1 MCFTAGFP
9 GFAKSGLQGRFF
21 YCHAVSCYDPVKGHA
36 PFGDSRYI
44 FPTRNPSVSST
55 REGVLSLRYWKSF
68 VLFFAYFC
76 ISCDLAGDTRLYRK
90 HWEIGPEVYHATY
103 EEPGVMK
110 EDGIMYGVRGAVE
123 FHDMMPGPVDMLR
136 VETRYARGEQDY
148 TSGFTGDI
156 DDIETSVFE
165 VRGLLGHDILFS
177 NGVLTPYTG
186 FGYRW
191 RKDEAGG
198 MVSTSGA
205 LGYDRES
212 NYYYT
217 PLGIAVTAD
226 LDKGWSIGGSVEYDL
241 FWDGTQKSF
250 FSKLHPLNG
259 DLVNDQDDGYGL
271 RASLRI
277 ARELDETFLIA
288 IEPFWRYWDIAESK
302 PGVYDEYNA
311 FLGRTVQKTGYEPEN
326 SSSEYGLTVSLLF

>member
-1 MCFTAGFP
+1 MFFTF
-9 GFAKSGLQGRFF
+9 
-21 YCHAVSCYDPVKGHA
+21 
-36 PFGDSRYI
+36 
-44 FPTRNPSVSST
+44 
-55 REGVLSLRYWKSF
+55 
-68 VLFFAYFC
+68 FC
-76 ISCDLAGDTRLYRK
+76 ISFDIAGDTRLHRK
-90 HWEIGPEVYHATY
+90 HWEIGPEVYHAAY

-110 EDGIMYGVRGAVE
+110 EDGIMYGIKGGIE
-123 FHDMMPGPVDMLR
+123 FHDLVFGPFDLLR
-136 VETRYARGEQDY
+136 VDARYARGEQDY
-148 TSGFTGDI
+148 VSARTGDI
-156 DDIETSVFE
+156 DDINISVFE
-165 VRGLLGHDILFS
+165 VRGVLGYDIRFS
-177 NGVLTPYTG
+177 RTVLTPYTG

-191 RKDEAGG
+191 KKDRADD

-212 NYYYT
+212 NYSYS
-217 PLGIAVTAD
+217 PLGITVTAD

-241 FWDGTQKSF
+241 FWGGTQKSF

-271 RASLRI
+271 RASLRV

-288 IEPFWRYWDIAESK
+288 IEPFWRYWNIAQSK

-326 SSSEYGLTVSLLF
+326 SSSEYGLAVSLFF